1 MHPAIRAG
9 SALLF
14 FCALPSE
21 ARAEPTLEMLAP
33 TKSETPSEVCHLL
46 CRTDPDATV
55 TVAGKPAEVY
65 RNGAF
70 AADNLPLE
78 LGANAIEIVATAP
91 DGVTTTQ
98 TLQITRVEPAPPKP
112 VTTLTV
118 SEPARDAVLP
128 PGEQVVVRAVGPPGL
143 SGTASIV
150 GQPLTTPLAEEL
162 AEGEPT
168 GRYTAVLRVPD
179 ELSSPAEITVRLEGE
194 SPLESAA
201 PGKLAAWPAG
211 LPRVVEVTADR
222 LGVVHG
228 LHYIRL
234 GGPYLAELPRGTRL
248 EAVGSVGNM
257 LQVRLC
263 EGLTGW
269 VRAEGRDGQPTV
281 DDLPPGT
288 PVPANH
294 FTYFLITGGPLPSNP
309 PDGEPVDTVTI
320 GLSAPVA
327 HAVRSRVTPT
337 ADGDRNELLLDLFN
351 THHATTWIS
360 RKETAALL
368 GDPTVEQ
375 VTDGRLRITVPVA
388 GRQLWGYWTEL
399 TGNTLRL
406 HVRRG
411 PGPGQP
417 DAPLAGK
424 VIALEAG
431 HGGSDSGAVGRLGL
445 REKDANLM
453 AVTALDEELRRRG
466 AETVLLR
473 PDDTSPSLWQRAE
486 QANASGAHLLVSIH
500 ANAAGTARGF
510 LRVSGTSVY
519 FLGEHNRRP
528 AEILWRQMLS
538 LDWNDFGLVGNFHY
552 TPLRNTRTPAVLIE
566 QAFLSHP
573 GDEARLGDPEYH
585 RQQAVVI
592 ADGLES
598 FFRESSD

>member
-1 MHPAIRAG
+1 MPPALRA
-9 SALLF
+9 ALLPLLF
-14 FCALPSE
+14 LAPSAE
-21 ARAEPTLEMLAP
+21 TRAQPPLELLAP
-33 TKSETPSEVCHLL
+33 TQNETAAEVCHLL
-46 CRTDPDATV
+46 GRTDPEAKV
-55 TVAGKPAEVY
+55 TVAGQPAEVY

-78 LGANAIEIVATAP
+78 LGANAIDIVATAP
-91 DGVTTTQ
+91 DGTTTTK
-98 TLQITRVEPAPPKP
+98 TLDIARVEPKPPEP

-118 SEPARDAVLP
+118 SAPAQDSILP
-128 PGEQVVVRAVGPPGL
+128 PGERVVVRATGPPGRQG
-143 SGTASIV
+143 SASIQ
-150 GQPLTTPLAEEL
+150 GHTLNTPLAEEL
-162 AEGEPT
+162 EDGQPT
-168 GRYTAVLRVPD
+168 GRYTAVLRVPSALD
-179 ELSSPAEITVRLEGE
+179 QPAGISVRLAGDP
-194 SPLESAA
+194 PLEAA
-201 PGKLAAWPAG
+201 SPGKLAAWPPG
-211 LPRVVEVTADR
+211 PPRIVEAAADR

-228 LHYIRL
+228 LHDVRL
-234 GGPYLAELPRGTRL
+234 GGPYLAELPQGTRL
-248 EAVGSVGNM
+248 EAVGRVGNM

-269 VRAEGRDGQPTV
+269 VRAKGRDGQPTV
-281 DDLPPGT
+281 ADLPPGT
-288 PVPANH
+288 PVLANH
-294 FTYFLITGGPLPSNP
+294 FTYFLITGGEV
-309 PDGEPVDTVTI
+309 DGELVDTVTI
-320 GLSAPVA
+320 GLSTPVA

-360 RKETAALL
+360 RKETAAIL
-368 GDPTVEQ
+368 GDPSVEQ
-375 VTDGRLRITVPVA
+375 LTDGRVRITVPVA

-411 PGPGQP
+411 PAPGNSES
-417 DAPLAGK
+417 PLNGK
-424 VIALEAG
+424 IIALEAG

-466 AETVLLR
+466 AATVLLR
-473 PDDTSPSLWQRAE
+473 PHDTSPSLWQRAQ
-486 QANASGAHLLVSIH
+486 QANNSGAHLLVSIH

-519 FLGEHNRRP
+519 YLGEHNRRP
-528 AEILWRQMLS
+528 AETLWRQMLS
-538 LDWNDFGLVGNFHY
+538 LGWNDFGLVGNFHY

-585 RQQAVVI
+585 RQQAVAM
-592 ADGLES
+592 ADGLEA
-598 FFRESSD
+598 FFREAAE